1 MPIRVLAFESDTQ
14 FARELESEF
23 RSLGCEITVVDDVNS
38 GLQAASANRPDL
50 ILLTI
55 ELPRMSGY
63 SVCNRIKRDA
73 DLKDIPLIIM
83 SSESTD
89 QTFEQHRRLGTRAQD
104 YIRKPVSFGTLIERV
119 RLFIDLKAMSLIPD
133 DDGIVIDDE
142 IELTEEARISQVPA
156 SRVPASHR
164 PIDADIEDFAEH
176 AFGAMIDQTT
186 EPPHASAPAIPS
198 VLPASPRMPTDVSV
212 EPSPNIVSLD
222 QERTDAE
229 LARLKSQLEEKERL
243 LSEALGEV
251 RELKR
256 ASRVAQS
263 DVAETEDLKR
273 ELRDLKM
280 KLNTPSVA
288 PKQSMGP
295 TAREFL
301 DLREQLN
308 KKDKELLDVRDQI
321 TRRDKELL
329 NLRDTTLAHERDKA
343 DLSDKLD
350 EVTRQLADLQ
360 KIADAARND
369 KEAAAKR
376 ADDFKR
382 KSEKFAG
389 LLEEK
394 TSELDRMAT
403 QHAAALEA
411 ARANAETHERQA
423 LETVREAALEQRN
436 AALETARAES
446 ERALAEAD
454 KVARAALEHALE
466 AAQANA
472 ESHEQQALEAARA
485 NAESHEQQALEAARA
500 NAESHEQQAL
510 ETAREAAIGRQTAA
524 LSELERRL
532 RSEHAADKSQALADL
547 ERTMRTEHSSD
558 KARALGQLQSEKD
571 QSEREFDS
579 RIQVLQKELES
590 TRGELAGSR
599 QETQQRDE
607 RIASQEVSLNA
618 ARRELE
624 QANSLVSV
632 REESIANLQR
642 ELSVQKDETS
652 EALDQLSAERHRLK
666 VAVDKWNE
674 DRGSLERVKDALAAA
689 LIQVE
694 AIEARSLE

>member
-14 FARELESEF
+14 FASELESEF

-104 YIRKPVSFGTLIERV
+104 YIRKPVSFSALIERV
-119 RLFIDLKAMSLIPD
+119 RLFIDLKSVSLIPD

-142 IELTEEARISQVPA
+142 IELTEEARIIQVPA

-186 EPPHASAPAIPS
+186 EPPRASAAPAVPS
-198 VLPASPRMPTDVSV
+198 VLPASPRVPTDVSV

-229 LARLKSQLEEKERL
+229 LARLKTQLEEKEQL

-251 RELKR
+251 RDLKR

-263 DVAETEDLKR
+263 DVSETEDLKR

-280 KLNTPSVA
+280 KLSTPSAA

-423 LETVREAALEQRN
+423 LETVREAAIEQRN

-446 ERALAEAD
+446 ERALAEAE
-454 KVARAALEHALE
+454 KVARAA
-466 AAQANA
+466 
-472 ESHEQQALEAARA
+472 HEQALEAARA
-485 NAESHEQQALEAARA
+485 NAETHER
-500 NAESHEQQAL
+500 QAL
-510 ETAREAAIGRQTAA
+510 ETVRKAAIEQQTAA
-524 LSELERRL
+524 L
-532 RSEHAADKSQALADL
+532 
-547 ERTMRTEHSSD
+547 
-558 KARALGQLQSEKD
+558 
-571 QSEREFDS
+571 
-579 RIQVLQKELES
+579 
-590 TRGELAGSR
+590 
-599 QETQQRDE
+599 
-607 RIASQEVSLNA
+607 
-618 ARRELE
+618 
-624 QANSLVSV
+624 
-632 REESIANLQR
+632 
-642 ELSVQKDETS
+642 
-652 EALDQLSAERHRLK
+652 
-666 VAVDKWNE
+666 
-674 DRGSLERVKDALAAA
+674 
-689 LIQVE
+689 
-694 AIEARSLE
+694 

>member
-14 FARELESEF
+14 FAGELESEF
-23 RSLGCEITVVDDVNS
+23 RSLGCEITVVDDVNG

-104 YIRKPVSFGTLIERV
+104 YIRKPVTFSALIERV
-119 RLFIDLKAMSLIPD
+119 RPFIDLKSVSLSPD

-156 SRVPASHR
+156 SRRPASLR
-164 PIDADIEDFAEH
+164 PIDADIEDFAEL
-176 AFGAMIDQTT
+176 AFGAMIEKSPAT
-186 EPPHASAPAIPS
+186 EPPRASVPALPS
-198 VLPASPRMPTDVSV
+198 VHPSSPRVPTDVSV
-212 EPSPNIVSLD
+212 ESSPHIVSLD

-263 DVAETEDLKR
+263 DASEAEDLKR

-280 KLNTPSVA
+280 KLSTPSMA

-394 TSELDRMAT
+394 TSEVDRMAT
-403 QHAAALEA
+403 QHTAALEA

-423 LETVREAALEQRN
+423 LETVREAAIEQRN

-446 ERALAEAD
+446 ERALAEAI
-454 KVARAALEHALE
+454 E
-466 AAQANA
+466 
-472 ESHEQQALEAARA
+472 QALEAARA
-485 NAESHEQQALEAARA
+485 NAETHERQALEAARETA
-500 NAESHEQQAL
+500 IEQQNV
-510 ETAREAAIGRQTAA
+510 A

-532 RSEHAADKSQALADL
+532 RSEHAADKSQALSEM
-547 ERTMRTEHSSD
+547 ERTLRTEHSTD
-558 KARALGQLQSEKD
+558 KAQALGQLQNEKD
-571 QSEREFDS
+571 HSERELES
-579 RIQVLQKELES
+579 RLHVLQKELES
-590 TRGELAGSR
+590 ASAELARSR

-607 RIASQEVSLNA
+607 RIASQEASLNA
-618 ARRELE
+618 LRRELE
-624 QANSLVSV
+624 QANSLVSM
-632 REESIANLQR
+632 REESVATLQR
-642 ELSVQKDETS
+642 ELSIQKGETS

-666 VAVDKWNE
+666 VAVDKSNE
-674 DRGSLERVKDALAAA
+674 DHGSLERVKDALAAA

-694 AIEARSLE
+694 AIEARTLE

>member
-14 FARELESEF
+14 FASELESEF

-89 QTFEQHRRLGTRAQD
+89 QTFEQHRRLATRAQD
-104 YIRKPVSFGTLIERV
+104 YIRKPVSFSALIERV
-119 RLFIDLKAMSLIPD
+119 RLFIDVKSVSLIPD

-142 IELTEEARISQVPA
+142 IELTEEARISPVPA
-156 SRVPASHR
+156 SRRPASLR

-186 EPPHASAPAIPS
+186 EPPRASAAPAVPS
-198 VLPASPRMPTDVSV
+198 VLPASPRVPTDVSV

-229 LARLKSQLEEKERL
+229 LARLKTQLEEKEQL

-251 RELKR
+251 RDLKR

-263 DVAETEDLKR
+263 DVSETEDLKR

-280 KLNTPSVA
+280 KLSTPSAA

-411 ARANAETHERQA
+411 ARANAESHERQA
-423 LETVREAALEQRN
+423 LETVRQAAIERN
-436 AALETARAES
+436 AALEAAHAES
-446 ERALAEAD
+446 ERALAE
-454 KVARAALEHALE
+454 
-466 AAQANA
+466 
-472 ESHEQQALEAARA
+472 ARA
-485 NAESHEQQALEAARA
+485 NAESHEQQALAEARA
-500 NAESHEQQAL
+500 SAETHEQQAL
-510 ETAREAAIGRQTAA
+510 ETVRQAAIEQQTAA
-524 LSELERRL
+524 LSELERRV
-532 RSEHAADKSQALADL
+532 RSEHAADKSHALSEL
-547 ERTMRTEHSSD
+547 ERTLRTEHSTD
-558 KARALGQLQSEKD
+558 KAHALGQLQSEKD
-571 QSEREFDS
+571 QSERGFDA
-579 RIQVLQKELES
+579 RIQDLQKELES
-590 TRGELAGSR
+590 TSGELARSR

-607 RIASQEVSLNA
+607 RIASQDASLNA
-618 ARRELE
+618 VRRELE
-624 QANSLVSV
+624 QANSLVSM

-642 ELSVQKDETS
+642 ELGVQKEETS

-694 AIEARSLE
+694 VIETRSLE